1 MTPFLLHYWNEY
13 SRKLRLKI
21 LRPMYLGKIGK
32 EDIRSEEMRLVIHEE
47 GSLQDGYLLRFY
59 VLVDESDGIIADIKY
74 ECFGDSALFGAA
86 EILCDL
92 AIRKNYDQA
101 MRLTADLLE
110 KEVKEDKKGFPPRL
124 YLFLNLVLSTLDGA
138 LTQCQDIPFAST
150 YAPPSPF
157 SHLEGVSHEY
167 PHFADLTLEQKKGV
181 IQKVLDE
188 DVKPYVELDA
198 GGVEISAIEGM
209 QLTVRYQGSCT
220 SCFSATGATLSAIQ
234 HILKTKVH
242 PGIEVV
248 ADPSSLTFATDHHHD
263 HEQHRERV
271 SHTSMYD

>member
-1 MTPFLLHYWNEY
+1 MTPLLPHYWNEY
-13 SRKLRLKI
+13 SKKLKLKI
-21 LRPMYLGKIGK
+21 LRPSYLGRIVP
-32 EDIRSEEMRLVIHEE
+32 EQISSEEMRLVTHDE
-47 GSLQDGYLLRFY
+47 GSLQEGYLLKFY
-59 VLVDESDGIIADIKY
+59 VLVDESDGVIADIKY

-110 KEVKEDKKGFPPRL
+110 KEVKDHEFGFPVRL
-124 YLFLNLVLSTLDGA
+124 YVFLNLVLSTLDGA
-138 LTQCQDIPFAST
+138 LSQCQDIPFASH

-157 SHLEGVSHEY
+157 SHLEGVVHEY
-167 PHFADLTLEQKKGV
+167 PHFNDLTLEQKKSV

-188 DVKPYVELDA
+188 DIKPYVELDA
-198 GGVEISAIEGM
+198 GGVEIASIEGM
-209 QLTVRYQGSCT
+209 HLTVRYQGSCT

-242 PGIEVV
+242 PGIEVI
-248 ADPSSLTFATDHHHD
+248 ADPSTLTYSQAHHD
-263 HEQHRERV
+263 HEGHSDRTAPV
-271 SHTSMYD
+271 SMYD